1 MRPETY
7 PPPEIANAD
16 VGTKEALDV
25 MLKIYAVALKSVR
38 LARERYEVSALTMFS
53 RRFCNHAVSFG
64 DSPTAARSPKSEGH

>member
-1 MRPETY
+1 MRQESY
-7 PPPEIANAD
+7 PPPEIANPE

-25 MLKIYAVALKSVR
+25 ILTIYAVVLKSVR
-38 LARERYEVSALTMFS
+38 LARERYEVSALTMCS